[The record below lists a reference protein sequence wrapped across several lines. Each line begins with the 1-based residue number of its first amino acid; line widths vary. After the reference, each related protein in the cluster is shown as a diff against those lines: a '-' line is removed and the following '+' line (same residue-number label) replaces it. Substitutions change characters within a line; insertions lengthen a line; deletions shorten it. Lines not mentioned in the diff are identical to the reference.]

1 MSFHW
6 HITLACPAPSSRH
19 RRWAAPQHLGRS
31 SGPRPPPRPSTVV
44 TTPLLASGSG
54 LPFPRFPGCCAAD
67 TQHHV
72 LLRLASFSQRH
83 VSATLRVVSGAVVFS
98 VLAGSLYL
106 YARAVNFIHSTSVG
120 HLDSCQFQ
128 VIRNRILWICS
139 NVSWSD
145 DLLAS
150 LLEICLPV
158 ALRGYGDCI
167 RQLY

>member
-1 MSFHW
+1 MSC
-6 HITLACPAPSSRH
+6 TPAPGSQFR
-19 RRWAAPQHLGRS
+19 AP
-31 SGPRPPPRPSTVV
+31 P
-44 TTPLLASGSG
+44 TTPSIHSGNDPSPG
-54 LPFPRFPGCCAAD
+54 FWQRAAISRFPGCCAAD

-120 HLDSCQFQ
+120 HLDSCQCQ